1 MIDEI
6 LKYNKEFVERK
17 GFEPYLC
24 TKYPDKKIAVV
35 SCMDT
40 RLTALLMASMGLKNG
55 DIKLI
60 KNAGGVV
67 SSPFDST
74 VRSLLVAVYE
84 LGVKE
89 IMIVGHTDC
98 GAQHLEPEE
107 MINLMLKRGI
117 FRDHIDMM
125 RYCGIDFNSW
135 LSGFESSE
143 IAVQESVELVRHH
156 PLMPSDITVRG
167 FIINSETGLLTEVK

>member
-107 MINLMLKRGI
+107 MIDRK
-117 FRDHIDMM
+117 
-125 RYCGIDFNSW
+125 
-135 LSGFESSE
+135 
-143 IAVQESVELVRHH
+143 SVV
-156 PLMPSDITVRG
+156 
-167 FIINSETGLLTEVK
+167 